1 MRTPAHIRTVTPG
14 RAPADRARTN
24 GVGAEGPKPHGPSGR
39 LGNRALYHA
48 LRSAPPVRA
57 PSGDHSPEVAAPL
70 PSRASQPLEA
80 EARRASRAVLDGAR
94 PVTIRAIAP
103 GPPATLADGA
113 PRAGA
118 PMSAALR
125 ARLEPALG
133 SSLAAARIHTG
144 PRADTVARA
153 HEARAVT
160 VGSDI
165 YFAEGQYEPDAPQG
179 LALIAHEAAHVV
191 QAQRLPAGE
200 PAPALASSWRDAAE
214 EWAAEKKAQAS
225 EWYDRE
231 KWNVYRAM
239 IAALRGAK
247 GAGIGKLRTL
257 LAGVS
262 ADLRPVAETL
272 VDVLDGILDM
282 VIALLLAVIGMV
294 VGFVEGIAGMISGL
308 ITLAYKALA
317 MAADLMLAL
326 AGRPDA
332 FRKDVDG
339 LARALRALP
348 GTLKAAIDAW
358 LEKWRKATPE
368 EQVIMGGELL
378 GQIEAFIAT
387 FSVSGAK
394 AGGLKLT
401 VPVPRLAALA
411 DGPVQLGLATA
422 AVPTI
427 APRLAAEGAVIGS
440 QALAMTAHGPT
451 GSGGGGS
458 SGGGGAP
465 RETGP
470 LTGMTD
476 AELEKFPAEMKPEGQ
491 PLNDLILHEQQAE
504 ALDELRRIKGDPTL
518 KGRPGKT
525 PKGEAVN
532 PSPGHQSAHLA
543 PQSLFI
549 YRNGTLL
556 HDYDPGKMFT
566 RLLPTGKGHP
576 HTLFDQFWQREFSAM
591 SGTETTVA
599 EAEQVLM
606 RAARESGAFSAAEAE
621 SMALLIRNDFRFQLG
636 LKDADVVR
644 IPGK

>member
-1 MRTPAHIRTVTPG
+1 M
-14 RAPADRARTN
+14 
-24 GVGAEGPKPHGPSGR
+24 
-39 LGNRALYHA
+39 
-48 LRSAPPVRA
+48 
-57 PSGDHSPEVAAPL
+57 
-70 PSRASQPLEA
+70 
-80 EARRASRAVLDGAR
+80 LDGAR
-94 PVTIRAIAP
+94 PVTLGAIAP
-103 GPPATLADGA
+103 GPAATLADGA
-113 PRAGA
+113 PRAGE
-118 PMSAALR
+118 PMSATLR

-133 SSLAAARIHTG
+133 SSLAAARLHTG
-144 PRADTVARA
+144 PRADAVARA

-165 YFAEGQYEPDAPQG
+165 YFAEGQYMPDAPQG

-191 QAQRLPAGE
+191 QARRLPAGA

-231 KWNVYRAM
+231 KWDVYRAM

-247 GAGIGKLRTL
+247 GTGIGQVRAL
-257 LAGVS
+257 LADVS
-262 ADLRPVAETL
+262 AEMRPVAGTL
-272 VDVLDGILDM
+272 VDVLDFVLDM

-294 VGFVEGIAGMISGL
+294 VGFVEGIAGMIAGL

-317 MAADLMLAL
+317 MAADFMLAL

-339 LARALRALP
+339 LVRALRALP
-348 GTLKAAIDAW
+348 GALKAAIDAW
-358 LEKWRKATPE
+358 LEKWRKATPD
-368 EQVIMGGELL
+368 EQVVMGGELV
-378 GQIEAFIAT
+378 GQIAAFIAT

-411 DGPVQLGLATA
+411 DGSVQLGVATA

-451 GSGGGGS
+451 GSSGGGS

-470 LTGMTD
+470 LAGMTD
-476 AELEKFPAEMKPEGQ
+476 AEFEKAWAELKPAGEHIS
-491 PLNDLILHEQQAE
+491 DLLVHEQQAE
-504 ALDELRRIKGDPTL
+504 ALSELRRLKGDPTL
-518 KGRPGKT
+518 KGLPGKT

-532 PSPGHQSAHLA
+532 PSPGYQSAHLA

-549 YRNGTLL
+549 TRNGKLL
-556 HDYDPGKMFT
+556 HGYDPSKMVT
-566 RLLPTGKGHP
+566 RLLPTGKGHS
-576 HTLFDQFWQREFSAM
+576 HTLFDQFWQREFKAM
-591 SGTETTVA
+591 SGTHTTVA
-599 EAEQVLM
+599 EAEKVLM
-606 RAARESGAFSAAEAE
+606 RAARQSGAFSPAEAE
-621 SMALLIRNDFRFQLG
+621 SMAALIQNDFRFQLG
-636 LKDADVVR
+636 LKDTDVVR

>member
-1 MRTPAHIRTVTPG
+1 
-14 RAPADRARTN
+14 
-24 GVGAEGPKPHGPSGR
+24 
-39 LGNRALYHA
+39 
-48 LRSAPPVRA
+48 
-57 PSGDHSPEVAAPL
+57 
-70 PSRASQPLEA
+70 
-80 EARRASRAVLDGAR
+80 
-94 PVTIRAIAP
+94 
-103 GPPATLADGA
+103 
-113 PRAGA
+113 
-118 PMSAALR
+118 MSAALR

-160 VGSDI
+160 VSSDI
-165 YFAEGQYEPDAPQG
+165 YFAEGQYDPDAPQG

-191 QAQRLPAGE
+191 QARRLPAGA

-247 GAGIGKLRTL
+247 GTGISKLRTL
-257 LAGVS
+257 LTGVS
-262 ADLRPVAETL
+262 ADLRPAAEIL

-308 ITLAYKALA
+308 VTLAYKALA
-317 MAADLMLAL
+317 MAADLVLAL

-339 LARALRALP
+339 LVRALRALP
-348 GTLKAAIDAW
+348 GALKAAIDAW

-394 AGGLKLT
+394 AGGLRLT

-411 DGPVQLGLATA
+411 DGSVQLGVATA

-465 RETGP
+465 REPGP
-470 LTGMTD
+470 LAGMSD
-476 AELEKFPAEMKPEGQ
+476 AEIEKALAEIEMKPAG
-491 PLNDLILHEQQAE
+491 DLISDLFVHEQRAE

-525 PKGEAVN
+525 PKGEAIN
-532 PSPGHQSAHLA
+532 PSPGYQSAHLA

-549 YRNGTLL
+549 YRNGKLL
-556 HDYDPGKMFT
+556 HGYDPGKMVT
-566 RLLPTGKGHP
+566 RLLPTGKGHA
-576 HTLFDQFWQREFSAM
+576 HTLFDQFWQREFRAM
-591 SGTETTVA
+591 SGTHTTVA
-599 EAEQVLM
+599 EAEQVLV

-621 SMALLIRNDFRFQLG
+621 SMAALIRNDFRFQLD
-636 LKDADVVR
+636 LKDTDVVR